1 MTVFSY
7 VNIMA
12 FFLCLNKMLI
22 AHVICRLQV
31 VIRVFG
37 HTGSVTII
45 SYRQIFIM
53 SSYATDPAPQP
64 DPVDQR
70 VEDDGHVDP
79 EPLTPSTKDT
89 GLQVQVTHIVH
100 LIIMTFYCTV

>member
-70 VEDDGHVDP
+70 MEDDGMLILSHS
-79 EPLTPSTKDT
+79 PLPQRTLDYK
-89 GLQVQVTHIVH
+89 
-100 LIIMTFYCTV
+100 CR